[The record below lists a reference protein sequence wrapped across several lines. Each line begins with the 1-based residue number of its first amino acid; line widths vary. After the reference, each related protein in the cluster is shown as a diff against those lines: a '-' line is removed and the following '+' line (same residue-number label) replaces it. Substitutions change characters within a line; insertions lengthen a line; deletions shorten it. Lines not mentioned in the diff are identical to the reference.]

1 MIGGTDH
8 LISNFAIGK
17 GGMLYIEL
25 SGDEITGLA
34 EILDYFAEQVPL
46 VEKWAQQD
54 NPKADAIVALCNL
67 QLRICEQE
75 DLENGDFE
83 YSPSSDLIH

>member
-1 MIGGTDH
+1 
-8 LISNFAIGK
+8 
-17 GGMLYIEL
+17 MLYIEL
-25 SGDEITGLA
+25 SGDEITGLE
-34 EILDYFAEQVPL
+34 EILDYFAGQLPL

-67 QLRICEQE
+67 QLRISEQE